1 MMNMMNTGMFNEADE
16 TTVNMN
22 QMTDFFRMMNN
33 INKEENNYE
42 DLGHDKEVITVY
54 FHSIHPYQ
62 HFSIYCSFNEK
73 VSNVI
78 KKYIIK
84 TGDYDTTKKF
94 IFDANDLNQSLTVG
108 EVGLNNGSTIL
119 VVSTNGP
126 KGGGGYGMYFSDVNK
141 NKTREITFSKTAPSY
156 RTVTKGINIF
166 GICNFK
172 KCEAYK
178 KEVVVMINKK
188 KFDLIKERDELF
200 CPACESPI
208 TPKTVGF
215 YLCKFKIYGKKIN
228 DGKEEYFE
236 NRIDE
241 ANNKNSVKYFD
252 PDLNGE
258 VMMTQLI
265 FEVIEYF

>member
-1 MMNMMNTGMFNEADE
+1 MMNMMNTGMFNEADG

-42 DLGHDKEVITVY
+42 DLGHHKGDINVI
-54 FHSIHPYQ
+54 FRDGDQIISI
-62 HFSIYCSFNEK
+62 FCSFNEK

-78 KKYIIK
+78 KKYRIK
-84 TGDYDTTKKF
+84 SGDYDITKKF
-94 IFDANDLNQSLTVG
+94 IFNSRNLNQSLTVG
-108 EVGLNNGSTIL
+108 EAGLRERSNIF
-119 VVSTNGP
+119 VVSTMGI

-141 NKTREITFSKTAPSY
+141 NKTREITISKKAPSY
-156 RTVTKGINIF
+156 RAVTKGINIF

-188 KFDLIKERDELF
+188 KFDLINERNELF
-200 CPACESPI
+200 CPECGSPI
-208 TPKTVGF
+208 IPKTVGF

-236 NRIDE
+236 NEIDE
-241 ANNKNSVKYFD
+241 ANNQNSVKYFD

-258 VMMTQLI
+258 VMITQLI

>member
-1 MMNMMNTGMFNEADE
+1 
-16 TTVNMN
+16 
-22 QMTDFFRMMNN
+22 MTNN
-33 INKEENNYE
+33 INKEENNNE
-42 DLGHDKEVITVY
+42 DLGHHKNVINVIFRAKDNDDKTI
-54 FHSIHPYQ
+54 HIAINCSID
-62 HFSIYCSFNEK
+62 EK

-78 KKYIIK
+78 KKYRIK
-84 TGDYDTTKKF
+84 TGDYDITKRF
-94 IFDANDLNQSLTVG
+94 IFNRKELNQNQSLTVY
-108 EVGLNNGSTIL
+108 EAGLQNHSKIFVASTME
-119 VVSTNGP
+119 T
-126 KGGGGYGMYFSDVNK
+126 KGGGGYGIYFSDVNK
-141 NKTREITFSKTAPSY
+141 NKTREITCSKKAPSY
-156 RTVTKGINIF
+156 RAVTKGINIF

-228 DGKEEYFE
+228 GGKEEYFE

-258 VMMTQLI
+258 VMITQLI